1 MAILVETQGEM
12 LDNIEHNTLS
22 TVDYVQR
29 ATNDLSKAQT
39 YQKAARKVRLVS
51 FHVTIILILSSLH

>member
-1 MAILVETQGEM
+1 MFLDMAMLVESQGEM

-39 YQKAARKVRLVS
+39 YQTAARKVCLIL
-51 FHVTIILILSSLH
+51 FYGIIILT